1 VGNVRS
7 STVTMLFEAYRL
19 PGGIAM
25 LDDATIT
32 GLQRHW
38 EDGWNQYDLELIM
51 EPMGEDV
58 VFSSP
63 FVATLTGDPART
75 SIDGYDA
82 LRSYIE
88 DSLRRT
94 AGIAYTL
101 DRTYVGTDSI
111 ILTYTVR
118 FPDGSEKTGSDIMRV
133 DGSNKIVEWR
143 CHYPFAPDEVRQF
156 IAD

>member
-1 VGNVRS
+1 
-7 STVTMLFEAYRL
+7 
-19 PGGIAM
+19 
-25 LDDATIT
+25 
-32 GLQRHW
+32 
-38 EDGWNQYDLELIM
+38 M

-63 FVATLTGDPART
+63 FVATLTGDPAQT
-75 SIDGYDA
+75 TIDGYNA
-82 LRSYIE
+82 LEVVHRGLAAP
-88 DSLRRT
+88 DSRDR
-94 AGIAYTL
+94 YTL

-143 CHYPFAPDEVRQF
+143 CHYPFAPDEVHQF